1 MRTISTEA
9 ETQLERGEGAVRFAV
24 KFTFPSG
31 TYRFWDEDEGTL
43 TIDGETYVGA
53 GAIAEF
59 SGVPGGGGLAADR
72 FAFTLD
78 GTRMV
83 QADVAGDPAALLAT
97 FHDEDY
103 RNRPVDLTMVLFES
117 APGDLVLALP
127 LLSGV
132 VTGAPLRVGEEARLD
147 IECQTRSALLGR
159 QNGGTRSKAHQRGL
173 YAEDTGLDYVVDT
186 VNGEASLWWG
196 PSPTRRTTSGG
207 GGGGFNRNP
216 LINLY

>member
-1 MRTISTEA
+1 
-9 ETQLERGEGAVRFAV
+9 
-24 KFTFPSG
+24 
-31 TYRFWDEDEGTL
+31 
-43 TIDGETYVGA
+43 
-53 GAIAEF
+53 
-59 SGVPGGGGLAADR
+59 
-72 FAFTLD
+72 
-78 GTRMV
+78 MV